1 MMRYVVGLL
10 LLIAVPAMAQ
20 VVETPVP
27 FDSAG
32 RLMALTPEI
41 AARLSLGPPAWRVVG
56 DYSEARLYSL
66 GAGSY
71 VLAVTRRDGAVER
84 YSLTEA
90 DRQYLFQRTST
101 LPPSMS
107 RARGERGEFLR
118 DQTILGLA
126 VYAPAFAIA
135 ITDDNAGGVSAYLLM
150 AGATFFGASQVARD
164 FTITPAMRS
173 LSTNVALHG
182 AAAAG
187 ALAWAFDGSD
197 NAHDNASDDWIAA
210 ATFVGGI
217 GGTVGGLIAGNR
229 MTGGEAAASGFGADV
244 AALTMLGGIAA
255 TQGGEELDE
264 IKRLDAVL
272 LVGAAAVGYPL
283 GYMYP
288 RSVSYKVTEGDVG
301 TLWVSGLVGASA
313 AGVFLADGNLELR
326 PTAIA
331 LTAGFLG
338 GIAAGDRLLVRRYDH
353 SPGDATMLGLG
364 GIAGGLIGLG
374 IANLIDDDEDQNDRL
389 AAGLFTAGAIG
400 GVGITHNLIAP
411 GRDTGR
417 FSSRLQF
424 NPAGAAF
431 AVAGIEGHHSVF
443 SFSF

>member
-1 MMRYVVGLL
+1 MMRHVVGLL
-10 LLIAVPAMAQ
+10 LLFAAPVMAQ
-20 VVETPVP
+20 VIETPVP

-32 RLMALTPEI
+32 RVMALTPEI

-66 GAGSY
+66 GGGSY

-90 DRQYLFQRTST
+90 DRQYLYQRTST
-101 LPPSMS
+101 LPPSTI
-107 RARGERGEFLR
+107 RARGERGAFLR
-118 DQTILGLA
+118 DQTLLGLL
-126 VYAPAFAIA
+126 VYAPAFAAA
-135 ITDDNAGGVSAYLLM
+135 ITDDDAGGVSAYLLM

-182 AAAAG
+182 AAAGG
-187 ALAWAFDGSD
+187 ALAWAFEA
-197 NAHDNASDDWIAA
+197 NDDAIAA

-244 AALTMLGGIAA
+244 AALTMLGGIAS
-255 TQGGEELDE
+255 TQGGENLDE
-264 IKRLDAVL
+264 LKRLDAVL

-301 TLWVSGLVGASA
+301 TLWVSGLVGAST

-326 PTAIA
+326 STAIG

-338 GIAAGDRLLVRRYDH
+338 GIVAGDRLLVRRYDH

-374 IANLIDDDEDQNDRL
+374 IANLIDDDEDPNDRL
-389 AAGLFTAGAIG
+389 AAGLFTAGAAG

-417 FSSRLQF
+417 FSSRLRF

-431 AVAGIEGHHSVF
+431 AAAGVTGRHSMLSL
-443 SFSF
+443 SF